1 MSAGDLVNSLG
12 KLESK
17 LKQVKFPNYRRAD
30 FLSGTLDIY
39 LAVYGYVFSSFNCEF
54 SKAIAERGLELYGK
68 TNKHFVDNLYRI
80 VRDVLCYKPPITKNM
95 FLIDRAF
102 IEMKMIM
109 CTHILDLVLQK
120 CKEFST
126 VTRRSS
132 RCKTRI
138 LANKSNTNEGPRL
151 RNSINTANEEP
162 TNPVKVSNSSAS
174 TLYRLDNNTHF
185 YNQQN
190 ATRSHLHKP
199 EHNPEDTQTEKTDK
213 TDYSIKPHLGK
224 KLFHACSALGIPKN
238 YQITQFALP
247 PNSKSRVILEKQKS
261 NIEKIPVR
269 VEIGP
274 FPKKEK
280 TQELFITQNENS
292 NHPSNCVEKQDDHI
306 SNTIPKVVRCPLTS
320 TLQNAEKISNSS
332 KEINHDPMMEN
343 ISETLVK
350 SAKILLDLQQK
361 NLEGMISNS
370 SKMFVGKENSPVL
383 SSLDTEITP
392 VEPQQ
397 NAKENFTKNQTCFH
411 PSSVELGITCK
422 KELDYCLAKMNLM
435 ECAIKSLESKLE
447 NL

>member
-17 LKQVKFPNYRRAD
+17 LKQVKFPNYRRTD

-95 FLIDRAF
+95 FLTDRAF

-109 CTHILDLVLQK
+109 CTHILNLVLQK
-120 CKEFST
+120 CKEFTT
-126 VTRRSS
+126 VTRKSGH
-132 RCKTRI
+132 CKTRI
-138 LANKSNTNEGPRL
+138 LANKSNTNEGHRP
-151 RNSINTANEEP
+151 RNSTNTASEEP
-162 TNPVKVSNSSAS
+162 TDSVKVLNPF
-174 TLYRLDNNTHF
+174 TPLYHLDNKTHF
-185 YNQQN
+185 NNQQN
-190 ATRSHLHKP
+190 ATTSLSHKL
-199 EHNPEDTQTEKTDK
+199 ERNPEDTQKEKTDK
-213 TDYSIKPHLGK
+213 PDCSIKPHLGK
-224 KLFHACSALGIPKN
+224 KLFHACSALGISRN
-238 YQITQFALP
+238 YQITQFVLP
-247 PNSKSRVILEKQKS
+247 PNSKNHVILEKQKS
-261 NIEKIPVR
+261 NIDKIPVS

-280 TQELFITQNENS
+280 TELLITQNRNS
-292 NHPSNCVEKQDDHI
+292 NNPSNCVEEQGDDI
-306 SNTIPKVVRCPLTS
+306 SDTIPKVVRCPLTRTPS
-320 TLQNAEKISNSS
+320 NIEKISNSS
-332 KEINHDPMMEN
+332 KEMSHDPIMET

-350 SAKILLDLQQK
+350 SAKILQDLQQK
-361 NLEGMISNS
+361 NLEEKIMNS

-383 SSLDTEITP
+383 ASLDTEITP

-397 NAKENFTKNQTCFH
+397 CARKENFTKNQTCFH
-411 PSSVELGITCK
+411 PSSTELGIICK
-422 KELDYCLAKMNLM
+422 RELDYCLAKMNLM

-447 NL
+447 NM

>member
-17 LKQVKFPNYRRAD
+17 LKQVKFPNYRRSD
-30 FLSGTLDIY
+30 FLSGTLDVY

-120 CKEFST
+120 CKEFPT
-126 VTRRSS
+126 VTRRSG

-138 LANKSNTNEGPRL
+138 LTNKSNTNEGPGP

-162 TNPVKVSNSSAS
+162 AKSVKVLNPTSSV
-174 TLYRLDNNTHF
+174 YHLDNNTHF

-199 EHNPEDTQTEKTDK
+199 EHNREDTQTEKTDK
-213 TDYSIKPHLGK
+213 ADYSIKPHLGK
-224 KLFHACSALGIPKN
+224 KLFHACSSLGIPKN
-238 YQITQFALP
+238 YQITQFVLP
-247 PNSKSRVILEKQKS
+247 PNSKGCVILEKQKS
-261 NIEKIPVR
+261 NIKKLPVS

-280 TQELFITQNENS
+280 TQELLIIQNENL
-292 NHPSNCVEKQDDHI
+292 NHPSNCVEEQDDHI
-306 SNTIPKVVRCPLTS
+306 SNTIPKVVRCPLTRTS
-320 TLQNAEKISNSS
+320 QNAEKISNSS

-343 ISETLVK
+343 ISETVVK

-361 NLEGMISNS
+361 NPEGKILNS

-383 SSLDTEITP
+383 SSLDTKITP

-397 NAKENFTKNQTCFH
+397 CPKENFTKNQTCFH
-411 PSSVELGITCK
+411 PSSVELGVTCK

-447 NL
+447 NLS